1 MLLKTKLWVFLK
13 PRIKV
18 NQNVSKNFHGVG
30 KKIKK
35 QKIWKQ
41 SEFKI
46 SKNIRNLFGLNK
58 ENEAMRNKIIK
69 NINILFE
76 QEKDYYKP
84 LRVFHI
90 EYESNGDRNK
100 TRSIKEYLDVI
111 KPYLKDIINNLRK
124 SNTCKIQLT
133 IEVKFIS
140 PKEIDA

>member
-1 MLLKTKLWVFLK
+1 
-13 PRIKV
+13 
-18 NQNVSKNFHGVG
+18 
-30 KKIKK
+30 
-35 QKIWKQ
+35 
-41 SEFKI
+41 
-46 SKNIRNLFGLNK
+46 
-58 ENEAMRNKIIK
+58 MRNKIIK

-100 TRSIKEYLDVI
+100 TLSIKEYLDVI
-111 KPYLKDIINNLRK
+111 KPYLKDITNNFQK

-140 PKEIDA
+140 PKEIDAECIMHSKSDNIEFMRHDKTDEFIK